1 MTSHA
6 LKVDNWSHCTTPS
19 DRNGPQLVSVKV
31 GCFHINPAS
40 IRGRRLFL
48 LQMVVLCFVPHVALI
63 LQNCSIMA
71 QLSQT
76 FDSSLYLDN
85 EVNRTLSLG
94 EMVLAIEDERVYVSR
109 YLFADM
115 STDDLNIGT
124 LERVFVVTDRWLG
137 DEQSPVPDRLK
148 MSLYDFREE
157 VLHTL
162 IKAKESLKRISIYQ
176 QINAILLNYMMK
188 NVKSTKS
195 PLWRKF
201 LACYEL
207 VKTMDELSITIA
219 LVKSVD
225 LKLQVLTPLQQH
237 MGSVLE
243 HMQSTLQ
250 YLEVEGV
257 DDAVVL
263 REIFDFYKA
272 SDLMTSKASEINTN
286 KSMEVSTNYIRD
298 TNYYL
303 DKMKDVQIRIWHIV
317 RESASSEV
325 WAARRTLGL
334 GVGVLCVV
342 LLASPILMLL
352 LRHTVY
358 TLQIFTESIEH
369 STQQLMA
376 EKQKSD
382 LLLSR
387 MLPMPVLR
395 RLRAQR
401 AVPAEAFDAVT
412 IYFSD
417 IVGFTNI
424 AANSTPMEIINMLNM
439 LYRMFDDKI
448 MQYNVYKVETIGDA
462 YMVVSGL
469 PQRNGNRHVS
479 EIADMALSLMRSVK
493 DACVPHRPDE
503 PLRIRAG
510 INTGSCVAGV
520 VGATMPRY
528 CLFGDTINTASRME
542 STGEA
547 MKIHI
552 SQSTKE
558 ALEKM
563 GKYIMESRGIVE
575 VPGKGEMETFWL
587 VGKVGPAHLE
597 SPRPIRLQDYD
608 QNVLEMLIK

>member
-1 MTSHA
+1 
-6 LKVDNWSHCTTPS
+6 
-19 DRNGPQLVSVKV
+19 
-31 GCFHINPAS
+31 
-40 IRGRRLFL
+40 
-48 LQMVVLCFVPHVALI
+48 
-63 LQNCSIMA
+63 
-71 QLSQT
+71 
-76 FDSSLYLDN
+76 
-85 EVNRTLSLG
+85 
-94 EMVLAIEDERVYVSR
+94 MVLAIEDERVYVSR
-109 YLFADM
+109 YLFSEPV
-115 STDDLNIGT
+115 STDILNKAT
-124 LERVFVVTDRWLG
+124 LEQIFVVTNRWLA
-137 DEQSPVPDRLK
+137 DDQSPVPDPLK

-162 IKAKESLKRISIYQ
+162 TNKQDSLKRISIYQ
-176 QINAILLNYMMK
+176 QINSMLLNYMMK

-207 VKTMDELSITIA
+207 VKTMDEMSVTIA

-225 LKLQVLTPLQQH
+225 SNFQVLSPLQQH

-257 DDAVVL
+257 ADVSVL
-263 REIFDFYKA
+263 REIYDFYKA
-272 SDLMTSKASEINTN
+272 SDLMFLNASEINTN
-286 KSMEVSTNYIRD
+286 KSTEVSINYIRD
-298 TNYYL
+298 TNCFL
-303 DKMKDVQIRIWHIV
+303 EKLKDVQTHLWHIV
-317 RESASSEV
+317 RESASLEV
-325 WAARRTLGL
+325 WAARRTLGI
-334 GVGVLCVV
+334 GVVILCVV
-342 LLASPILMLL
+342 LLASPVLMLL
-352 LRHTVY
+352 LRHTMY

-369 STQQLMA
+369 STQQLIA

-382 LLLSR
+382 LLLCR

-401 AVPAEAFDAVT
+401 TVPAEAFDAVT

-439 LYRMFDDKI
+439 LYSMFDDKI

-469 PQRNGNRHVS
+469 PQRNGNRHAS
-479 EIADMALSLMRSVK
+479 EIADMALSLMRSVQ

-510 INTGSCVAGV
+510 INTGPCVAGV

-547 MKIHI
+547 MRIHI
-552 SQSTKE
+552 SQTTKE
-558 ALEKM
+558 SLDTM
-563 GKYIMESRGIVE
+563 GKYIVESRGIVD
-575 VPGKGEMETFWL
+575 VPGKGPMETFWL
-587 VGKVGPAHLE
+587 LGKVGTTQAE
-597 SPRPIRLQDYD
+597 SPRHRLQDYD
-608 QNVLEMLIK
+608 QNILEMLIK